1 MALSTRTDSGVD
13 TEVVVVGGG
22 IGGLATAFALASEGR
37 SVQVLERA
45 AEFTEVGA
53 GLQMAPN
60 ATRLLAEW
68 GLLDE
73 VVSVGVRPSRLAFLD
88 ALTGEELTSLDLGE
102 GFRTRYGAPYVVL
115 HRTDLLQ
122 VLVDACRGAGV
133 ELVTRAEVTDVLQDD
148 DGVTAV
154 LADRRVRAEV
164 VVAADGLRSALRTRL
179 DTTAPLASGY
189 VAYRGAFPVSDL
201 PAAQVPD
208 ALDEVVVH
216 VGPGCHL
223 VQYALR
229 RGEILNTV
237 AVFES
242 PAFARGEEE
251 WGTPDELD
259 EVFAAA
265 SPRVQRGLSSLWRD
279 RRWPMYD
286 RAPIEGW
293 VDGRLVLTGD
303 AAHPMLQYLA
313 QGACQAIEDAA
324 GLADAVRAA
333 TGGQGVDWPLALTSF
348 QQLRQ
353 PRTARV
359 QSTARTWGDI
369 WHVDGVARLLRN
381 ELFRTRRLDDYTHV
395 DWLYSTGPTGGGRV

>member
-1 MALSTRTDSGVD
+1 MD

-22 IGGLATAFALASEGR
+22 IGGLATAFALAVEGR

-122 VLVDACRGAGV
+122 VLVDACRRAGV

-154 LADRRVRAEV
+154 LGDRRVRAEV
-164 VVAADGLRSALRTRL
+164 VVAADGLRSGLRERL

-189 VAYRGAFPVSDL
+189 VAYRGAFPVVEL
-201 PAAQVPD
+201 PTAHVPD

-229 RGEILNTV
+229 RGEVLNTV

-251 WGTPDELD
+251 WGAPHELD
-259 EVFAAA
+259 EVFEGA
-265 SPRVQRGLSSLWRD
+265 SPGVQRGLASLWRD

-286 RAPIEGW
+286 RAPIQGW

-324 GLADAVRAA
+324 CLADTVRAA
-333 TGGQGVDWPLALTSF
+333 TTARGVDWPRALTSF
-348 QQLRQ
+348 EQLRQ

-395 DWLYSTGPTGGGRV
+395 DWLYGATGPAGASRG